1 MSTRILGYVHRCGRS
16 ILVWLDS
23 ERQLEAI
30 RDASLMA
37 ELMQADVFILDDLT
51 IACRPSKY
59 DLKRVLEVVRYPD
72 KEE

>member
-1 MSTRILGYVHRCGRS
+1 M
-16 ILVWLDS
+16 WLDS
-23 ERQLEAI
+23 EQQLVTVRA
-30 RDASLMA
+30 ATLMA
-37 ELMQADVFILDDLT
+37 KLMQEDVFILDDLT